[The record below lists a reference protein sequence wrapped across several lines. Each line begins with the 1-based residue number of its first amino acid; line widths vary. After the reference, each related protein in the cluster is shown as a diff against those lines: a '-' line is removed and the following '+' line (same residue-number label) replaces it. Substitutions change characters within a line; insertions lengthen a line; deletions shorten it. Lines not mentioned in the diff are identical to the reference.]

1 LIAHGEAQV
10 IAPSDPAWGDADAA
24 CREVYASSASEWADD
39 AVYIWLEP
47 RTLFAFASDPSTV
60 E

>member
-1 LIAHGEAQV
+1 M